1 MPEPAD
7 DCIRIGSFAF
17 VPGDDDAEAG
27 EIPGFDELWREVG
40 AGMAFGSMGFE
51 RFTKMS
57 RPVEDYVVEC
67 VRATL
72 RRSGVEASAVDH
84 IVFST
89 GDCTFRHLRDDFVA
103 YVLDALG
110 AVNCVPVVLSYRQCC
125 SSQAAL
131 AYGHQLFDDAAVQHV
146 VVAAFDFNADDEDRV
161 RPFAIFGD
169 AAAACMISRRPAP
182 GFRLAAAAAGVDH
195 DGLMGRDTVASRQQ
209 VAAQALRNV
218 YRDGGIAA
226 EAVTRVFPSNLFK
239 PLAQF
244 NAAAVGI
251 DAGRLHFDATR
262 QRYGHCGNTDWMI
275 NLLDY
280 EETVG
285 CNDGE
290 AYLALASAPGFFAC
304 SLLVAA

>member
-1 MPEPAD
+1 MPEPVD

-27 EIPGFDELWREVG
+27 MIPGFDELWHTVG
-40 AGMAFGSMGFE
+40 AGMAFDSMGFE

-110 AVNCVPVVLSYRQCC
+110 AVNCVPLVLSYRQCC

-131 AYGHQLFDDAAVQHV
+131 AYGRQLFDDPAVQHV

-169 AAAACMISRRPAP
+169 AAAACIIGRGAAA
-182 GFRLAAAAAGVDH
+182 GLRLASAAAGVDH
-195 DGLMGRDTVASRQQ
+195 DGLMGRDTVASRQR
-209 VAAQALRNV
+209 VAARALHDV

-226 EAVTRVFPSNLFK
+226 GEVTRVFPSNLFK

-251 DAGRLHFDATR
+251 DARRLHFDATR

-275 NLLDY
+275 NLVDY
-280 EETVG
+280 EQTVG
-285 CNDGE
+285 FNDGE